1 MEPNS
6 SYAHLSQRSSFG
18 EVTRMAIYRLS
29 ADAYLKYAGYKWKA
43 CLVFAS
49 FVVAAI
55 LCSHFESVGRYPQ
68 LAEILPHLY
77 SVTVI
82 GVIFSFGSIFAC
94 YYAPKIV
101 MTMEISLTAEGVF
114 RSGGGAP
121 NLFFPWADVTGYIE
135 RKHSILIRTMDP
147 NRCLSISSDFE
158 RYAEIKTELASRGIG
173 ALRRDE
179 IHLSQNPGLVLALAS
194 VVLLLFGQYIGWRN
208 RFRHKSRTL
217 PVLFLFLAGEIVMLF
232 PRSRGDAWELSY
244 LALNGVLGLV
254 AYGISAFREKHQ

>member
-1 MEPNS
+1 
-6 SYAHLSQRSSFG
+6 
-18 EVTRMAIYRLS
+18 
-29 ADAYLKYAGYKWKA
+29 
-43 CLVFAS
+43 
-49 FVVAAI
+49 
-55 LCSHFESVGRYPQ
+55 
-68 LAEILPHLY
+68 
-77 SVTVI
+77 
-82 GVIFSFGSIFAC
+82 
-94 YYAPKIV
+94 
-101 MTMEISLTAEGVF
+101 
-114 RSGGGAP
+114 
-121 NLFFPWADVTGYIE
+121 
-135 RKHSILIRTMDP
+135 MDP
-147 NRCLSISSDFE
+147 NLCLSISSDFE

-194 VVLLLFGQYIGWRN
+194 VVLLLFGQTLGRAFALGNLYVAVAITGIGYIGWRN